1 MFFCSCSTFSQP
13 SSGLFL
19 LTVWVLK
26 CCANVSHVTLGCF
39 GERRIYRREREAAL
53 QEGGD
58 IQRHIF
64 MSRSESESVS
74 ERCRAAEEDIRLFS
88 TKNLV
93 QTPVSTLS
101 YRANTQW
108 IDIWVD
114 SVKAVK
120 WRLSVG
126 AVSPKGSK
134 RGGEWLSSSFKWGDA
149 LCQEVQTTSTSLTKY
164 TASFSVKVICLKWQ
178 KAWWGQRRGSR

>member
-19 LTVWVLK
+19 LTVRVLK

-101 YRANTQW
+101 YRANTQ
-108 IDIWVD
+108 
-114 SVKAVK
+114 
-120 WRLSVG
+120 
-126 AVSPKGSK
+126 
-134 RGGEWLSSSFKWGDA
+134 
-149 LCQEVQTTSTSLTKY
+149 
-164 TASFSVKVICLKWQ
+164 
-178 KAWWGQRRGSR
+178 

>member
-1 MFFCSCSTFSQP
+1 MFFCSCSTFRQP

-19 LTVWVLK
+19 LWVLK
-26 CCANVSHVTLGCF
+26 CCVNVINVTLGCF
-39 GERRIYRREREAAL
+39 GERRIYRCERGAAL
-53 QEGGD
+53 QEGGE

-64 MSRSESESVS
+64 MSRSESTRVL
-74 ERCRAAEEDIRLFS
+74 ERCKAAEEDIRLFS

-101 YRANTQW
+101 YRANTKW

-134 RGGEWLSSSFKWGDA
+134 CGGEWLSSSFMWGDT
-149 LCQEVQTTSTSLTKY
+149 LCQEVQTTSTSLTKT
-164 TASFSVKVICLKWQ
+164 TASFSVKVIYLKW
-178 KAWWGQRRGSR
+178 